1 MRSETAPLWS
11 TFLVALGIMLLAFVL
26 ISLVSGK
33 VKLKRDSYVLREE
46 KPETFWAI
54 IGGSVAVAI
63 ASLVIAV
70 PHFGPGG

>member
-1 MRSETAPLWS
+1 MRSETAPMWS
-11 TFLVALGIMLLAFVL
+11 TYLVALGIMLLAVAA
-26 ISLVSGK
+26 IWIATGK

-54 IGGSVAVAI
+54 VGGCVVVSIVALAI
-63 ASLVIAV
+63 AI